1 MTTRLDDSLGWLN
14 FREHRSG
21 GFFCVFE
28 HSMISPERKQS
39 FGTEHWKPSNP
50 MESKKL
56 DPFKLILPIF
66 WSADPNKAARTTG
79 LGAIPR
85 SRAAGGLCSFV
96 VASTA
101 PAGGLADGSELTG
114 VT

>member
-1 MTTRLDDSLGWLN
+1 
-14 FREHRSG
+14 
-21 GFFCVFE
+21 
-28 HSMISPERKQS
+28 MISPERKQS

-56 DPFKLILPIF
+56 VGSIYKLILPIF
-66 WSADPNKAARTTG
+66 WSADPKGAARTTG

-114 VT
+114 AT